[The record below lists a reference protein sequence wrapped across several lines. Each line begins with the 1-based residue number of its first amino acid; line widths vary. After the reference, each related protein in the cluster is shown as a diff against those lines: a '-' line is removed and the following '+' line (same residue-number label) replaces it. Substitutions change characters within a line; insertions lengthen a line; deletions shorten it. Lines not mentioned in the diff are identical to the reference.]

1 MLIYFFW
8 IIFIFFTEKISC
20 DSIAVPLSLKYG
32 TYYLSL
38 SLIHQ
43 KANLELPINLSS
55 QYTIVTSSSFRI
67 SPETKSSP
75 LRIPYLNEKIDLET
89 AYYNKDNVSIFPA
102 VNLYSFPFYYIQ
114 YFSSNFDTRLESIPF
129 AFKFDDES
137 FSVTHQLFNKKLIS
151 HLSFALI
158 SEENNKKSLVFGKN
172 PSKMKT
178 HSSSAQLK
186 VKSEYN
192 TWGSELSYI
201 FLDKIS
207 YISKNTFYTNKYYTF
222 FDAGLKGI
230 HVPADFYQFVMD
242 NIFKSYVEKNKC
254 RDVIFSEATFF
265 VCDTDIIGTF
275 PDLIFVFE
283 NQAIKLPMKK
293 VFAPMGSTSDLL
305 MVPNTIINDTFIL
318 GNSFISEYDAMFDYQ
333 EKKISFYSNN
343 RRIETVNFA
352 ILFPQKKIIVLI
364 ALGLVAILGVFWYKY
379 GKKFLKKKRNQK
391 FKESFLALKP
401 ELNFNII

>member
-1 MLIYFFW
+1 M
-8 IIFIFFTEKISC
+8 
-20 DSIAVPLSLKYG
+20 
-32 TYYLSL
+32 
-38 SLIHQ
+38 
-43 KANLELPINLSS
+43 
-55 QYTIVTSSSFRI
+55 
-67 SPETKSSP
+67 
-75 LRIPYLNEKIDLET
+75 
-89 AYYNKDNVSIFPA
+89 
-102 VNLYSFPFYYIQ
+102 
-114 YFSSNFDTRLESIPF
+114 
-129 AFKFDDES
+129 
-137 FSVTHQLFNKKLIS
+137 
-151 HLSFALI
+151 
-158 SEENNKKSLVFGKN
+158 
-172 PSKMKT
+172 
-178 HSSSAQLK
+178 
-186 VKSEYN
+186 
-192 TWGSELSYI
+192 
-201 FLDKIS
+201 
-207 YISKNTFYTNKYYTF
+207 
-222 FDAGLKGI
+222 
-230 HVPADFYQFVMD
+230 
-242 NIFKSYVEKNKC
+242 EKNKC